1 MARVDMVLPTV
12 VDRLAEDMATEYQ
25 RTKAPA
31 ILLLM
36 QVEAPVDT
44 GQLRASGR
52 VDSIVHRENQDR
64 IIRFWFRRFN
74 EPPGVSV
81 AQIIFAGRREV
92 RPVRA
97 KALRWVT
104 KAGVVV
110 FAQRSRAVPPNRWTL
125 RVFQRLGFRD
135 VQVRKR

>member
-1 MARVDMVLPTV
+1 MARVEV
-12 VDRLAEDMATEYQ
+12 VPGALVKLEDEMTEKYH
-25 RTKAPA
+25 REKAPT

-36 QVEAPVDT
+36 KIGTPVDT

-52 VDSIVHRENQDR
+52 VDPILHRAGRDR
-64 IIRFWFRRFN
+64 IIRFWFDRFDRPN
-74 EPPGVSV
+74 GVSV

-97 KALRWVT
+97 KTLRWVT

-110 FAQRSRAVPPNRWTL
+110 FAQRSRAVAPNRWTL
-125 RVFQRLGFRD
+125 RVFQQLGYRNTR
-135 VQVRKR
+135 VGRR